1 MNKLF
6 QITLY
11 VVPFLL
17 FISCKKE
24 NSVEKQQ
31 KQFLELQKADWFL
44 GRWENNAA
52 EGNLSESWK
61 KENDSTF
68 YGETYFVVENDTV
81 FAEKIRLEER
91 NGKLNYIVSIP
102 NQNDEKP
109 ISFELNKNSSKQLI
123 FENPSHDY
131 PTKITY
137 NHVGAD
143 SLVAEISGIKDGK
156 VEKELFKMRKVR

>member
-1 MNKLF
+1 MKLVF
-6 QITLY
+6 QTSALVLAAIAC
-11 VVPFLL
+11 F
-17 FISCKKE
+17 SCKKE
-24 NSVEKQQ
+24 TNIQKPEK
-31 KQFLELQKADWFL
+31 KFLELEKANWFL
-44 GRWENNAA
+44 GRWENESA
-52 EGNLSESWK
+52 EGLLSESWK

-81 FAEKIRLEER
+81 FAEKIQLEER
-91 NGKLNYIVSIP
+91 NGKLNYVVSVR

-109 ISFELNKNSSKQLI
+109 VSFELNKNSNKQLI

-143 SLVAEISGIKDGK
+143 SLVAEISGMKDGK
-156 VEKELFKMRKVR
+156 LEKELFKMKKVK